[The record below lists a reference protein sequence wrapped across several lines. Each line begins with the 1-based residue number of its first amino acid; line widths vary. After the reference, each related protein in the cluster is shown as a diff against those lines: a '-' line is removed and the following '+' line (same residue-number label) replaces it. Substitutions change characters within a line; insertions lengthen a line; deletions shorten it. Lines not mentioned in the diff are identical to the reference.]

1 MTAGQ
6 NQNCKLG
13 AVDYCQNPVTVKQ
26 RLGLVEG
33 EGSNFVNQC
42 HQETAELFYVVLC
55 LQPCQSIIAKRPANH
70 FVAFTKRSKRLR
82 IIITKYVSWQTK
94 RDRVCILSSIR

>member
-55 LQPCQSIIAKRPANH
+55 LQPCQSKWRRGQQIISLPLQKDR
-70 FVAFTKRSKRLR
+70 
-82 IIITKYVSWQTK
+82 
-94 RDRVCILSSIR
+94 RDYES